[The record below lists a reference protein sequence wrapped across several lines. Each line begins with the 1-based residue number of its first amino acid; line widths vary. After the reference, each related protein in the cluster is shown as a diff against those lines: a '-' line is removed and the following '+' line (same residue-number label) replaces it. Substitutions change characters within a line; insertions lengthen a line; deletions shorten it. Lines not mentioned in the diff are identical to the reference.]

1 MRHLMVPDHV
11 MPDYSSEIKAKEK
24 GFHKF
29 IGKYLEEINSKFENM
44 MDENKNDLLD
54 LREEL

>member
-1 MRHLMVPDHV
+1 MVPDHV
-11 MPDYSSEIKAKEK
+11 MPDYCSEIKAKEK